1 MAATSETCNILPSLA
16 VWQHVRELVEREAR
30 IDFYN
35 LLMATGKKKIPL
47 FLTSQ
52 DAGQQKNLVLVGPSR
67 QPATGHAE
75 DEGLITTIISC
86 QSQEHLVGLHGMGL
100 WAVVIPR

>member
-16 VWQHVRELVEREAR
+16 VWQNVRELVEREAR

-35 LLMATGKKKIPL
+35 FLMATGKKKKIPL
-47 FLTSQ
+47 FLTSSQ
-52 DAGQQKNLVLVGPSR
+52 DAGQQKNVLVGSSR
-67 QPATGHAE
+67 QPATGPAE

-100 WAVVIPR
+100 

>member
-52 DAGQQKNLVLVGPSR
+52 DAGQQKNLVLVG
-67 QPATGHAE
+67 QPAIGPAE